1 MCRECTQSS
10 ARGVLYRRQGVP
22 RRRTTAR
29 RSPHV
34 PYKEGVADSAF
45 RGTNVPL
52 SVAPMQWRFARVCV
66 TSVYNTELEYDP
78 PHFVCT
84 RQPPAHGPRTC
95 SVSPGPPHARATSR
109 RDTRGLAHT
118 EPREAARARTPEEDS
133 RCAYGTSPGS
143 THTTHTLPSSSRLY
157 LHKTL
162 LGLGPTSHV

>member
-1 MCRECTQSS
+1 MCREGTQSS
-10 ARGVLYRRQGVP
+10 ARGVRGGDRGYHADARQHAV
-22 RRRTTAR
+22 RHTSRTKRVWRTAH
-29 RSPHV
+29 SGEP
-34 PYKEGVADSAF
+34 
-45 RGTNVPL
+45 NVPL

-78 PHFVCT
+78 PHISFVRASRRPT
-84 RQPPAHGPRTC
+84 APGRA
-95 SVSPGPPHARATSR
+95 VSPGPPHARATSR